1 MISGRTGCNLVV
13 LAVLCVLMVFLFPA
27 VQGPY
32 SVVHGPAPALQAAR
46 AAVRLRV
53 AIAQAALG
61 AVSNHPV
68 SVARLHAFDVNFQGR
83 APVGWLVRLQRC
95 PPLLI
100 LPLSL

>member
-1 MISGRTGCNLVV
+1 MILGRAGRNLAV

-32 SVVHGPAPALQAAR
+32 SAVHGPATALQAAR

-61 AVSNHPV
+61 
-68 SVARLHAFDVNFQGR
+68 SVRNYPI
-83 APVGWLVRLQRC
+83 APVVLFSWMFPSKAELWSTRKSGYNTI
-95 PPLLI
+95 LLC
-100 LPLSL
+100 

>member
-1 MISGRTGCNLVV
+1 LAV

-32 SVVHGPAPALQAAR
+32 SVVHGPATALQAAR

-61 AVSNHPV
+61 SVSNYPISPLV
-68 SVARLHAFDVNFQGR
+68 FMPWMSPSEAVLRSVGLSGYDTI
-83 APVGWLVRLQRC
+83 LRC
-95 PPLLI
+95 
-100 LPLSL
+100 

>member
-1 MISGRTGCNLVV
+1 MISGSARCNLAV

-32 SVVHGPAPALQAAR
+32 SVVHGPATALQAAR

-61 AVSNHPV
+61 SVSNYPISPLV
-68 SVARLHAFDVNFQGR
+68 FMTWMSPSQAELRSVGFSGYDTIL
-83 APVGWLVRLQRC
+83 RC
-95 PPLLI
+95 
-100 LPLSL
+100 